1 MKRHTAGEDY
11 LKTILILQ
19 AEKGFVR
26 SVDVAVRLNVSK
38 PSVCYAVSVL
48 KESNLI
54 SVDENMH
61 LHLTESGEVIA
72 QQVYNRHCFFRQL
85 LIDCGVTEDAA
96 EEDACRMEHA
106 ISEDSF
112 QKLKKN
118 YDTVHGSHLYACSS
132 F

>member
-1 MKRHTAGEDY
+1 
-11 LKTILILQ
+11 
-19 AEKGFVR
+19 
-26 SVDVAVRLNVSK
+26 
-38 PSVCYAVSVL
+38 
-48 KESNLI
+48 
-54 SVDENMH
+54 MH
-61 LHLTESGEVIA
+61 LHLTESGKVIA

-118 YDTVHGSHLYACSS
+118 FDTVHGSHLYACSS